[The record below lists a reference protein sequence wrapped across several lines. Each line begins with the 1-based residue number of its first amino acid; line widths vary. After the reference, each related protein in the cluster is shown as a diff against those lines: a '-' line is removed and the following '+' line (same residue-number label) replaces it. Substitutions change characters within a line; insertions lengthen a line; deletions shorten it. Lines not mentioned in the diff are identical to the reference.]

1 MYLIVIQGCLPNFL
15 LMTAKYL
22 AAAANRD
29 EEDDFAALE
38 RDTKYNPKREEGEET
53 TNGVEKALKAFL
65 ARSSD

>member
-1 MYLIVIQGCLPNFL
+1 
-15 LMTAKYL
+15 MTAKYL